1 MVYYING
8 KIYKLVC
15 DNPELVYIGS
25 TAQKYLSSRLCQHQQ
40 SKNRCCSKQLLEAG
54 NMRIVL
60 VENYPCESKDELRM
74 REEYHIANMDCI
86 NIKKAYTSP
95 EERKEMQKQYAIDNR
110 DKILENK
117 RIYGERTKE
126 QKKEYDRLN
135 YLKKREAKL
144 EQAKEYYELN
154 KQSLSDKRK
163 QKKST

>member
-1 MVYYING
+1 MVSYING

-40 SKNRCCSKQLLEAG
+40 PKNRCCSKQLLEAG

-60 VENYPCESKDELRM
+60 VENYPCESKDQLRM

-86 NIKKAYTSP
+86 NIMKAYTSP
-95 EERKEMQKQYAIDNR
+95 EERKERQKQYAIDNR
-110 DKILENK
+110 DKISEKNRK
-117 RIYGERTKE
+117 YGARTKE

-135 YLKKREAKL
+135 YLKNREAKL
-144 EQAKEYYELN
+144 AKVKIYCELN
-154 KQSLSDKRK
+154 KQSISDKRK
-163 QKKST
+163 QKNST